1 MNEEKFIAY
10 LCELHENTPRQ
21 GPGCRESTERA
32 YGLCQD
38 LPDEPLVLDLGCG
51 SGTQTLDLARICK
64 GRIIAVDFYQP
75 FLDVLVEAVESQGLS
90 RRISP
95 RLGDMADPPIDRDRE
110 APFDL
115 IWSEGAIFVVG
126 FDQGL
131 ELWRELLKPG
141 GYLGLTEAAWFRPDV
156 PGECR
161 KFWEEAYPAIRPVEE
176 LLSVA
181 RSTGYEVVGHFS
193 LPKRCWQEEYHVPL
207 NPRIKELEAK
217 YPEAEEARAVLE
229 MTREEIRIYEDYSD
243 YYGYEFLVLRR
254 GG

>member
-21 GPGCRESTERA
+21 GPGCRESTEEA
-32 YGLCQD
+32 YRLCQG
-38 LPDEPLVLDLGCG
+38 LPDQPRILDMGCG
-51 SGTQTLDLARICK
+51 SGAQTLDLAGISA
-64 GRIIAVDFYQP
+64 GRIIAVDFYKP
-75 FLDVLVEAVESQGLS
+75 FLDALAKAAEAQGLGH
-90 RRISP
+90 RISP
-95 RLGDMADPPIDRDRE
+95 RQGDMADPPIDRDSE

-126 FDQGL
+126 FDKGL

-156 PGECR
+156 PEECR
-161 KFWEEAYPAIRPVEE
+161 EFWEEVYPAIRPVEE

-181 RSTGYEVVGHFS
+181 RDKGYEVVGNFS
-193 LPKRCWQEEYHVPL
+193 LPKRCWHEEYHVPL
-207 NPRIKELEAK
+207 KPRIEEIEAK
-217 YPEAEEARAVLE
+217 YPGVEEARAVLE
-229 MTREEIRIYEDYSD
+229 MTREEIRIYEEYSD

-254 GG
+254 GD